1 VRLRAVAPSPHARR
15 EAGTRHGL
23 RIVAILV
30 AVLAIDAR
38 AADWQVFSN
47 ATWVAADWN
56 DGDSFSVALGRSREI
71 ARLYFV
77 DCPEATAEAESDRRR
92 LLEQSRYFGIEPPV
106 RAVAHGR
113 AAAARTR
120 ELLSAAPFVVHTAF
134 ARAPG
139 RSGKARVYAMITL
152 PDGRDLAAVLVEEG
166 LARAFGVQR
175 ALPDG
180 TEASEYA
187 RRLAD
192 LELAAAV
199 TRRGVWADCLPERIA
214 DLRRR
219 QREEARSVDE
229 AFGIF
234 EVLSADHPLDV
245 NACSSEELQN
255 IRGIGPVLADRI
267 VKARPFTTV
276 DDLRR
281 VEGLGATTLERMR
294 PYVAVRPA
302 P

>member
-1 VRLRAVAPSPHARR
+1 MIATVRLGGKHPAMQNRRMKAAGAWIGLLAALALHA
-15 EAGTRHGL
+15 H
-23 RIVAILV
+23 
-30 AVLAIDAR
+30 

-47 ATWVAADWN
+47 ATYVAADSN
-56 DGDSFSVALGRSREI
+56 DGDSFTIALDGRREV

-77 DCPEATAEAESDRRR
+77 DCPEATAASETDRKR

-113 AAAARTR
+113 AATARTR
-120 ELLSAAPFVVHTAF
+120 ELLSAAPFTVHTSF

-139 RSGKARVYAMITL
+139 RSGRARIYAMISL
-152 PDGRDLAAVLVEEG
+152 PDGRDLAAVLVAEG

-175 ALPDG
+175 ARPDG
-180 TEASEYA
+180 TEAAEYA
-187 RRLAD
+187 RQLAD

-199 TRRGVWADCLPERIA
+199 GRRGIWADCLPERVA

-219 QREEARSVDE
+219 QREESRALDE
-229 AFGIF
+229 AFGVF

-245 NACSSEELQN
+245 NACTSEELQN
-255 IRGIGPVLADRI
+255 IRGIGPVLAERI
-267 VKARPFTTV
+267 LKARPFRTV

-281 VEGLGATTLERMR
+281 VEGLGSTTIDRMR
-294 PYVAVRPA
+294 PYVTVRPA